1 LTQKNQIQRK
11 NKLSGYIKNLV
22 RTRGYQGYKRNKR
35 EKKNI
40 NAKSRICSPH
50 VRIYNYLTETR
61 VKTNY
66 ERSIH
71 PLACIIVFGNNFIPL
86 LLV

>member
-22 RTRGYQGYKRNKR
+22 RTCGNQGYKRNKR
-35 EKKNI
+35 KKNHQRQI
-40 NAKSRICSPH
+40 KNMFA
-50 VRIYNYLTETR
+50 TR
-61 VKTNY
+61 ENVKTNY

>member
-1 LTQKNQIQRK
+1 VE
-11 NKLSGYIKNLV
+11 IKDI
-22 RTRGYQGYKRNKR
+22 REIK
-35 EKKNI
+35 EKKII
-40 NAKSRICSPH
+40 NAKSKICSPH

-71 PLACIIVFGNNFIPL
+71 PLACIIVSGNNFIPL